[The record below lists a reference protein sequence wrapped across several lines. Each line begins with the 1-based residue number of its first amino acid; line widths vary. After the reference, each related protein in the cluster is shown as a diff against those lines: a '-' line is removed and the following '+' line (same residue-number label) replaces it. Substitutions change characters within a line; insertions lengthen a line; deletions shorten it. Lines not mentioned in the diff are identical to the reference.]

1 MLRRTF
7 AAGLALA
14 AAARPQNPAKQQRGR
29 ELIDQCILALGGRAF
44 LNMQDRLEIGRAYS
58 FYRENLSGLAVA
70 HLYTRYPEPPSPE
83 PVSYYGILERQS
95 FGKKQEDAVLFVEEG
110 AYEVTFRG
118 VRPLPDETL
127 TKHREATITN
137 ILYILRQRMNEP
149 GLSFESA
156 GIDVVDNR
164 QVEAVDVYDN
174 ADRKITVYLGIE
186 NKLPVMQRYFR
197 LDPTYKERVEE
208 IARFSKYKTVGS
220 GITWPMDVGRERDG
234 EKIYQMFAD
243 SVTINNN
250 FDPKLF
256 ALPRDMKMLKKEN
269 F

>member
-7 AAGLALA
+7 AAGILLAG
-14 AAARPQNPAKQQRGR
+14 AARPQNLKKEQRGR
-29 ELIDQCILALGGRAF
+29 ELIGQCVQALGGQAF
-44 LNMQDRLEIGRAYS
+44 LRMQDRLEIGRAYS
-58 FYRENLSGLAVA
+58 FYRENLSGLAIA
-70 HLYTRYPEPPSPE
+70 HLYTRYPAPPSPE
-83 PVSYYGILERQS
+83 PVSYYGIQERQS
-95 FGKKQEDAVLFVEEG
+95 FGKKQEDAVLFINDG

-118 VRPLPDETL
+118 VRPLPDETM
-127 TKHREATITN
+127 TKHRESTITN
-137 ILYILRQRMNEP
+137 ILYILRQRMDEP

-164 QVEAVDVYDN
+164 QVEAVEIYDN

-186 NKLPVMQRYFR
+186 NKLPVMQRYMR

-208 IARFSKYKTVGS
+208 IARFSKYKSVGS

-234 EKIYQMFAD
+234 EKTYQMFAD

-250 FDPKLF
+250 FDGKLF
-256 ALPRDMKMLKKEN
+256 TLPRDMQMLKKEN